1 MEERIMITII
11 DLKNELQKA
20 IEMETLLDRVKAYR
34 SVLVSAVKYLYQKKE
49 KAVPEKQPCCE

>member
-1 MEERIMITII
+1 MITII

-20 IEMETLLDRVKAYR
+20 IEMETLVDRVKAYR

-49 KAVPEKQPCCE
+49 KAVPEKA